1 MKIYWSG
8 LHSSETHNLQAV
20 FSSYLVHKTGI
31 MVPGN
36 PSRDLVRKLGI
47 RIIVWPKPHMFREES
62 LGKINAI
69 KSFFR
74 TGQVTNSI
82 AWKLD

>member
-1 MKIYWSG
+1 
-8 LHSSETHNLQAV
+8 
-20 FSSYLVHKTGI
+20 
-31 MVPGN
+31 
-36 PSRDLVRKLGI
+36 
-47 RIIVWPKPHMFREES
+47 MFREES

-69 KSFFR
+69 KSFFS

>member
-1 MKIYWSG
+1 MKINF
-8 LHSSETHNLQAV
+8 SETHNLQAF
-20 FSSYLVHKTGI
+20 FSSYLVPKTGI

-47 RIIVWPKPHMFREES
+47 RIVVWPKPHMFREES

-69 KSFFR
+69 KSFSR
-74 TGQVTNSI
+74 TGWSTNSI

>member
-1 MKIYWSG
+1 
-8 LHSSETHNLQAV
+8 
-20 FSSYLVHKTGI
+20 
-31 MVPGN
+31 
-36 PSRDLVRKLGI
+36 
-47 RIIVWPKPHMFREES
+47 MFREES